1 MKLDQIYISHYEK
14 LTDRKVYF
22 DKVISTNTI
31 FKGAQVVASNDEI
44 DKQVLLN
51 NSYVD
56 DRTVW
61 HGLKNSEICIAEQM
75 FKIYRLIAKSNNDLC
90 LILEDDFVLTE
101 NFNHYLN
108 EFLNNLPNDFDCIF
122 MSSCCDLKPK
132 HNNVVN
138 KYFYEEETSRCT
150 TAYLIKK
157 ETCEKIL
164 SIANYTAP
172 IDWHLNFIKEKLG
185 LKFYWTD
192 PIIVLQGSEKD
203 IYKSNLR

>member
-1 MKLDQIYISHYEK
+1 MKINQIYISHYEK

-22 DKVISTNTI
+22 DKIISTNPI
-31 FKGAQVVASNDEI
+31 FKGAQVVISNDEI
-44 DKQVLLN
+44 DKQVLLKN
-51 NSYVD
+51 GYVD
-56 DRTVW
+56 DRTIW

-75 FKIYRLIAKSNNDLC
+75 FRIYRLIAKSNDELC

-101 NFNHYLN
+101 DFNHYLN
-108 EFLNNLPNDFDCIF
+108 EFINNLPNDFDCVF

-157 ETCEKIL
+157 ETCQKIL

>member
-22 DKVISTNTI
+22 DKIISTNPI
-31 FKGAQVVASNDEI
+31 FKGAQIVASNDDI
-44 DKQVLLN
+44 DKIALLN
-51 NSYVD
+51 SSYVD
-56 DRTVW
+56 DKTVW

-75 FKIYRLIAKSNNDLC
+75 FRIYRLVAKSNNQLC

-185 LKFYWTD
+185 LKYYWTD

>member
-22 DKVISTNTI
+22 DKIISTNPI
-31 FKGAQVVASNDEI
+31 FKGAQIVASNDEI
-44 DKQVLLN
+44 DKIALLN
-51 NSYVD
+51 SSYVD
-56 DRTVW
+56 DKTVW

-75 FKIYRLIAKSNNDLC
+75 FRIYRLVSKSNNQLC

-185 LKFYWTD
+185 LKYYWTD

>member
-172 IDWHLNFIKEKLG
+172 IDWHLNFIKVKLG

>member
-1 MKLDQIYISHYEK
+1 MNLDQIYISHYEK

>member
-22 DKVISTNTI
+22 DKVISANTI

-172 IDWHLNFIKEKLG
+172 IDWHLNFIKENLG

>member
-51 NSYVD
+51 NSYID
-56 DRTVW
+56 DRTIW

>member
-185 LKFYWTD
+185 LKFYWSD

>member
-75 FKIYRLIAKSNNDLC
+75 FKIYRLITKSNNDLC

>member
-22 DKVISTNTI
+22 DKIISTNPI
-31 FKGAQVVASNDEI
+31 FKGAQIVASNDEI
-44 DKQVLLN
+44 DKRALLN
-51 NSYVD
+51 SSYVD
-56 DRTVW
+56 DKTVW

-75 FKIYRLIAKSNNDLC
+75 FRIYRLVAKSNNQLC

-185 LKFYWTD
+185 LKYYWTD

>member
-75 FKIYRLIAKSNNDLC
+75 FKIYRLIAKSNNNLC

>member
-22 DKVISTNTI
+22 DKIISTNPI
-31 FKGAQVVASNDEI
+31 FKGAQIVASNDEI
-44 DKQVLLN
+44 DKRALLN
-51 NSYVD
+51 SSYVD
-56 DRTVW
+56 DKTIW

-75 FKIYRLIAKSNNDLC
+75 FRIYRLVAKSNNQLC

-185 LKFYWTD
+185 LKYYWTD

>member
-1 MKLDQIYISHYEK
+1 MKINQIYISHYEK

-22 DKVISTNTI
+22 DKIISTNPI
-31 FKGAQVVASNDEI
+31 FKGAQVVISNDEI
-44 DKQVLLN
+44 DKQVLLKN
-51 NSYVD
+51 GYVD
-56 DRTVW
+56 DRTIW

-75 FKIYRLIAKSNNDLC
+75 FRIYRLIANSNDELC
-90 LILEDDFVLTE
+90 LILEDDFILTE
-101 NFNHYLN
+101 DFNHYLN
-108 EFLNNLPNDFDCIF
+108 EFINNLPNDFDCVF

-157 ETCEKIL
+157 ETCQKIL

>member
-22 DKVISTNTI
+22 DKIISTNPT
-31 FKGAQVVASNDEI
+31 FKGAQIVVSNDEI
-44 DKQVLLN
+44 DKQALLN
-51 NSYVD
+51 SSYVD
-56 DRTVW
+56 DRTIW

-75 FKIYRLIAKSNNDLC
+75 FRIYKLITKSNHSLC

-157 ETCEKIL
+157 ETCKKIL

-172 IDWHLNFIKEKLG
+172 IDWHLNFIREKLG

>member
-22 DKVISTNTI
+22 DKVISTNPL
-31 FKGAQVVASNDEI
+31 FKRAQVVASNDEI

-75 FKIYRLIAKSNNDLC
+75 LKIYRLIAKSNNDLC

-185 LKFYWTD
+185 LKYYWTD

>member
-22 DKVISTNTI
+22 DKIISTNPT
-31 FKGAQVVASNDEI
+31 FKGAQIVSSNDET
-44 DKQVLLN
+44 DKQALLN
-51 NSYVD
+51 SSYVD
-56 DRTVW
+56 DRTIW

-75 FKIYRLIAKSNNDLC
+75 FRIYKLIAKSNNSLC

-101 NFNHYLN
+101 NFDHYLN
-108 EFLNNLPNDFDCIF
+108 EFLNNLPNDFDCVF

-172 IDWHLNFIKEKLG
+172 IDWHLNFIREKLG
-185 LKFYWTD
+185 LKYYWTE

>member
-22 DKVISTNTI
+22 DKIISTNPI
-31 FKGAQVVASNDEI
+31 FKGAQIVVSNDEI
-44 DKQVLLN
+44 DKIALLN
-51 NSYVD
+51 SSYVD
-56 DRTVW
+56 DKTVW

-75 FKIYRLIAKSNNDLC
+75 FRIYRLVAKSNNQLC

-185 LKFYWTD
+185 LKYYWTD
-192 PIIVLQGSEKD
+192 PIIVIQGSEKD

>member
-22 DKVISTNTI
+22 DKIISTNPV
-31 FKGAQVVASNDEI
+31 FKGAQIVASNDEI
-44 DKQVLLN
+44 DKRALLN
-51 NSYVD
+51 SSYVD
-56 DRTVW
+56 DKTVW

-75 FKIYRLIAKSNNDLC
+75 FRIYRLVAKSNNQLC

-185 LKFYWTD
+185 LKYYWTD

>member
-22 DKVISTNTI
+22 DKVISTNLL

-75 FKIYRLIAKSNNDLC
+75 FKIYRLVAKSNNNLC

-185 LKFYWTD
+185 LKYYWTD

>member
-14 LTDRKVYF
+14 LADRKVYF

-51 NSYVD
+51 NSYID
-56 DRTVW
+56 DRTIW

>member
-164 SIANYTAP
+164 SISNYTAP

>member
-22 DKVISTNTI
+22 DKVISTNPL
-31 FKGAQVVASNDEI
+31 FKRAQVVASNDEI

-185 LKFYWTD
+185 LKYYWTD

>member
-14 LTDRKVYF
+14 LADRKVYF
-22 DKVISTNTI
+22 DKVISTNII

-75 FKIYRLIAKSNNDLC
+75 FKIYRLLAKSNHDLC

>member
-22 DKVISTNTI
+22 DKVISTNPL

-75 FKIYRLIAKSNNDLC
+75 LKIYRLIAKSNNDLC

-172 IDWHLNFIKEKLG
+172 IDWHLNFIKEKLD
-185 LKFYWTD
+185 LKYYWTD

>member
-22 DKVISTNTI
+22 DKIISTNPI
-31 FKGAQVVASNDEI
+31 FKGAQIVASNDEI
-44 DKQVLLN
+44 DKIALHN
-51 NSYVD
+51 SSYVD
-56 DRTVW
+56 DKTVW

-75 FKIYRLIAKSNNDLC
+75 FRIYRLVAKSNNQLC

-185 LKFYWTD
+185 LKYYWTD

>member
-22 DKVISTNTI
+22 DKIISTNPV
-31 FKGAQVVASNDEI
+31 FKGAQIVASNDEI
-44 DKQVLLN
+44 DKIALLN
-51 NSYVD
+51 SSYVD
-56 DRTVW
+56 DKTVW

-75 FKIYRLIAKSNNDLC
+75 FRIYRLVAKSNNQLC

-185 LKFYWTD
+185 LKYYWTD

>member
-22 DKVISTNTI
+22 DKVISTNPL
-31 FKGAQVVASNDEI
+31 FKGVQVVASNDEI

-51 NSYVD
+51 NSYLD

-108 EFLNNLPNDFDCIF
+108 EFINNLPNDFDCIF

-138 KYFYEEETSRCT
+138 EYFYEEQTSRCT

-164 SIANYTAP
+164 SISNYTAP

-185 LKFYWTD
+185 LKYYWTD

>member
-22 DKVISTNTI
+22 DKIISTNPI
-31 FKGAQVVASNDEI
+31 FKGAQIVASNDEI
-44 DKQVLLN
+44 DKIALLN
-51 NSYVD
+51 SSYVD
-56 DRTVW
+56 DKTVW

-75 FKIYRLIAKSNNDLC
+75 FRIYRLVAKSNNQLC

-185 LKFYWTD
+185 LKYYWTD

>member
-1 MKLDQIYISHYEK
+1 
-14 LTDRKVYF
+14 
-22 DKVISTNTI
+22 
-31 FKGAQVVASNDEI
+31 
-44 DKQVLLN
+44 
-51 NSYVD
+51 
-56 DRTVW
+56 
-61 HGLKNSEICIAEQM
+61 
-75 FKIYRLIAKSNNDLC
+75 
-90 LILEDDFVLTE
+90 
-101 NFNHYLN
+101 
-108 EFLNNLPNDFDCIF
+108 

-185 LKFYWTD
+185 LKYYWTD

>member
-14 LTDRKVYF
+14 LADRKVYF
-22 DKVISTNTI
+22 DKVISTNII

>member
-75 FKIYRLIAKSNNDLC
+75 FKIYRLIAKSNNNLC

-185 LKFYWTD
+185 LKFYWSD

>member
-22 DKVISTNTI
+22 DKIISTNPI
-31 FKGAQVVASNDEI
+31 FKGAQIVASNDKI
-44 DKQVLLN
+44 DKIALLN
-51 NSYVD
+51 SSYVD
-56 DRTVW
+56 DKTIW

-75 FKIYRLIAKSNNDLC
+75 FRIYRLVAKSNNQLC

-185 LKFYWTD
+185 LKYYWTD